1 MFDQKGWLIVAAA
14 WLVCSFGSGALLAI
28 LYKRLHPS
36 LSFHRLWAFWTVA
49 TSLLAAVLYLVGL
62 F

>member
-1 MFDQKGWLIVAAA
+1 MFDQKGWLIVAVT
-14 WLVCSFGSGALLAI
+14 WLICSFGSGALLAA

-36 LSFHRLWAFWTVA
+36 LSFHRLWAFWTVV

-62 F
+62 L